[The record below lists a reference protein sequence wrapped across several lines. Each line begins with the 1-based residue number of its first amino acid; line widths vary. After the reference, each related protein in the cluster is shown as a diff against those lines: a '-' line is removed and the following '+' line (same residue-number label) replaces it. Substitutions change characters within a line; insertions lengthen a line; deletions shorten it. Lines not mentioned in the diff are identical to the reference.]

1 MTALTRF
8 GAARRVAGTRAVRLL
23 ALASVV
29 SEHEGTTLEFASD
42 GCLDG
47 FSDDEVDFMIRFT
60 KAGNRPL
67 NWNVLTID
75 SKEPGRI
82 PRQLSAGDIASKA
95 GGRIEAITKP
105 VTPYVFNTPPSD
117 RIALGDAL
125 LSVDPNSVIFQ
136 PSASQSALQTLLE
149 QEAEQ
154 RRRERRERRATQSH
168 VEVTVNEE
176 DELTRKALVIVGR
189 TLGTATGAAVV
200 LRVLRIAESTGPRN
214 CVRVEPFAMQAVS
227 GARMWIVPR
236 REVHVE
242 ELGPFRR
249 ALDVWI
255 DEPEDFQSGPRR
267 PQILARDLY
276 YLPDELRVGGVVQSE
291 VAADGLPIYAE
302 ASLDEPMVLGA
313 LR

>member
-1 MTALTRF
+1 M
-8 GAARRVAGTRAVRLL
+8 
-23 ALASVV
+23 
-29 SEHEGTTLEFASD
+29 
-42 GCLDG
+42 
-47 FSDDEVDFMIRFT
+47 
-60 KAGNRPL
+60 
-67 NWNVLTID
+67 
-75 SKEPGRI
+75 
-82 PRQLSAGDIASKA
+82 
-95 GGRIEAITKP
+95 
-105 VTPYVFNTPPSD
+105 
-117 RIALGDAL
+117 
-125 LSVDPNSVIFQ
+125 
-136 PSASQSALQTLLE
+136 
-149 QEAEQ
+149 
-154 RRRERRERRATQSH
+154 
-168 VEVTVNEE
+168 EVTVNEE